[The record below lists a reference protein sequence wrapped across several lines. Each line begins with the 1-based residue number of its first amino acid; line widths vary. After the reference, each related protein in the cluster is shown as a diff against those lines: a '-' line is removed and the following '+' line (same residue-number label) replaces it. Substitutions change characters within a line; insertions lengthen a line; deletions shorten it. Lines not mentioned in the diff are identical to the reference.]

1 MSLLT
6 DSYERT
12 YFMSTPLV
20 LVTEPIAE
28 EPRNWLREWCT
39 VLEGNLVDPAIHKD
53 LAEVQGLVVRTYTI
67 VDSALLERMP
77 SLKVVGRAGVGL
89 DNIDLDACTAR
100 GIRVVHTPHANAM
113 SVVEYTI
120 SMMMRSLRNIQSI
133 DHVMDQ
139 QQWHM
144 ARESAISSSSIVDS
158 TLGIVGFGHIGSRVA
173 RAGDALGMRVMYHD
187 LLELKGAEACA
198 GSLEEVI
205 RESRCVTI
213 HVDGRAENR
222 GLIGERAFGMMRD
235 DVVLI
240 NASRGFVVDPIA
252 AARFAMDHP
261 NARLILDVHDP
272 EPIRESGP
280 EWPSGI
286 PSLMDLE
293 NVLLTPHIAAATREA
308 KTAMSWVVRDVWA
321 ILDGREPEH
330 ARV

>member
-1 MSLLT
+1 
-6 DSYERT
+6 
-12 YFMSTPLV
+12 MSTLLV

-28 EPRNWLREWCT
+28 EPKNWLGDRCVVRERN
-39 VLEGNLVDPAIHKD
+39 LEDPAIHKE
-53 LAEVQGLVVRTYTI
+53 LAEAQGLIVRTYTT

-77 SLKVVGRAGVGL
+77 NLKVVGRAGVGL
-89 DNIDLDACTAR
+89 DNIDLDACDAR

-120 SMMMRSLRNIQSI
+120 SMMMRSLRNIQG
-133 DHVMDQ
+133 VDQ
-139 QQWHM
+139 VLDDQQWHKV
-144 ARESAISSSSIVDS
+144 RESAISDSSVVDS

-187 LLELKGAEACA
+187 LLEIKGVEAHA
-198 GSLEEVI
+198 GSFEEVL

-222 GLIGERAFGMMRD
+222 GLIDEREFGMMHD
-235 DVVLI
+235 DAVLI

-252 AARFAMDHP
+252 AARFAVDHP

-272 EPIRESGP
+272 EPIREASP
-280 EWPSGI
+280 DWPRGV
-286 PSLMDLE
+286 PTLMDLE
-293 NVLLTPHIAAATREA
+293 NVVLTPHIAAATREA

-321 ILDGREPEH
+321 VLDGREPEH